1 MLILGQFKKLSQN
14 QTNREMKE
22 RIVYIAHPLTG
33 KIKKGTRQIISKT
46 ETQKNIKRVEA
57 ICKKIHSLEI
67 IPMAPYLATLQYLD
81 NTNFLQISLA
91 IRVNQLFFEKKFM
104 DEVWLFGD
112 KISSG
117 MWQEIEWAHEHKIP
131 VIPKTEETKTLYK
144 ARCRSFFI

>member
-1 MLILGQFKKLSQN
+1 
-14 QTNREMKE
+14 MKTK
-22 RIVYIAHPLTG
+22 IVYIAHPVSG
-33 KIKKGTRQIISKT
+33 AVKKNLKL
-46 ETQKNIKRVEA
+46 VA
-57 ICKKIHSLEI
+57 FICKKIHNVNI
-67 IPMAPYLATLQYLD
+67 IPIAPYLGTLQYLD
-81 NTNFLQISLA
+81 NNIFFDMSLG
-91 IRVNQLFFEKKFM
+91 IGVNQLFFEKKFM